1 MMLRKNSLCTI
12 LSAFLGTFLILAV
25 IIAYSQYLTLKKT
38 LLERIS
44 EKTTGLIGQ
53 KVEIGDISL
62 SAAAGITIRDIIIR
76 NPEGFVQGDLL
87 RINSVHLGIRY
98 GELLQGRFSFR
109 GIEVESPELTLI
121 TDANRHLNVSDALIR
136 FLSQKGTATY
146 QVDVLIINDARFA
159 IHGDPFFTVR
169 DINVT
174 MNGLS
179 SAPGT
184 KTIVK
189 ASLEFLG
196 KNRLTAEGW
205 IFLKDLS
212 RKFRVDLSSD
222 MADPSLLAQKFAP
235 YGMNIE
241 KSRAHLTLH
250 AEGDRDKGVRLSTEA
265 DLRSMGLSL
274 LRKGGRDISLRADAF
289 LDFKADACT
298 IDRAVL
304 RAGETA
310 TVQMKGSI
318 RSLLQSPSYE
328 AELKIDSLDLSALNI
343 MKGLKAGGVVTSDL
357 IHLKGSLSR
366 TLPVAKGT
374 VMISSGSWDM
384 DKTGI
389 TSVNGKL
396 VFSSDKEMSVRAE
409 VSAHIHKAGGLV
421 FGKPAAVHLALEGKG
436 VPENIALSTKLNLS
450 AVDIAV
456 NNKPVIMEDAAISF
470 DGSVKKA
477 TVSGTIALAAA
488 GLSYEDF
495 RLRNLSLRF
504 GLDHGSRKTAMRG
517 LKAASDLMHAAADA
531 VVIAWPDST
540 EKYRIEAKNIRAAY
554 PEQKAELSGLD
565 CVLSLQ
571 SEGKALS
578 GELSFLLQKAAVRD
592 TPVEMISGRGSFDS
606 RRFSID
612 IRSAKVLT
620 GAVTLSAKGS
630 MQNGPLP
637 ADIEMTAEH
646 IDLGQASGAVR
657 PRIAMPY
664 HATGEI
670 EHFTFRGAVASAESV
685 TGTGSLKGRNLA
697 VTNAE
702 NRSIIKD
709 ARISADAIFRGKD
722 MDLRADTTIGNLASS
737 LSGTISRFAENDRS
751 LRLSITVP
759 EVNVNDIRT
768 SFWDMFPDPLLYA
781 GLEGSIALQLS
792 TTYGNNVT
800 TAEGTV
806 LLRDIMIEGENGEY
820 AAGPL
825 TGTLPVHYDSAA
837 KEEKPA
843 SFPSFEQD
851 NFDEIKKLYAEERQF
866 TGNEIRIGSVRY
878 GFRLLEDVSFR
889 IVQKGTTLNINHFSA
904 KMFGGRLNGAAF
916 ISLSPVLN
924 YRAGLIVDAVSL
936 TRMCEDITPIRGY
949 ISGKVNGIAALK
961 GSGTGL
967 AKITGKADFWTYSDR
982 KEKTRISREF
992 LEKIG
997 GPQVKAYLGERRFT
1011 KGVMKSYIQNGFL
1024 IFRELEISNKN
1035 FLGVTDLSVKVAP
1048 LNNRIA
1054 IDHLMWTITEAAQR
1068 AKKQ

>member
-38 LLERIS
+38 LIERIS

-62 SAAAGITIRDIIIR
+62 SAAAGIAVRDIIIR
-76 NPEGFVQGDLL
+76 NPEGFVQGVLL
-87 RINSVHLGIRY
+87 RIDSVHLGMRY
-98 GELLQGRFSFR
+98 GELLKGRFSFR

-121 TDANRHLNVSDALIR
+121 SDANGHLNVSDTLIR

-146 QVDVLIINDARFA
+146 QVDALIMREARLSINADPLFA
-159 IHGDPFFTVR
+159 VR
-169 DINVT
+169 HINVT

-184 KTIVK
+184 KTTMK
-189 ASLEFLG
+189 ASLAFLG

-205 IFLKDLS
+205 VFLKDLS
-212 RKFRVDLSSD
+212 SRFRVDLSSD
-222 MADPSLLAQKFAP
+222 LSDPSLLAQKLAP
-235 YGMNIE
+235 YGIDIE

-265 DLRSMGLSL
+265 DLRSMGLFL
-274 LRKGGRDISLRADAF
+274 LKKGSRDISLRADAF
-289 LDFKADACT
+289 LDFKAGTFA

-304 RAGETA
+304 SAGETS

-328 AELKIDSLDLSALNI
+328 AAIKIDSLDLSALAI
-343 MKGLKAGGVVTSDL
+343 MKGVKAGGVVTSDL

-374 VMISSGSWDM
+374 VVINSGSWDM
-384 DKTGI
+384 DKAGI
-389 TSVNGKL
+389 ASVNGKL

-409 VSAHIHKAGGLV
+409 AFAHIYKAGGLV

-436 VPENIALSTKLNLS
+436 VPDNIALSSKLTLA
-450 AVDIAV
+450 AVDIAM
-456 NNKPVIMEDAAISF
+456 NNKPVIMEDAVISF
-470 DGSVKKA
+470 DGTVRKA
-477 TVSGTIALAAA
+477 AVSGKIALAAA
-488 GLSYEDF
+488 GLGYENF
-495 RLRNLSLRF
+495 TLRNLSLRF
-504 GLDHGSRKTAMRG
+504 GLDHGNRKTAMRG
-517 LKAASDLMHAAADA
+517 LKATSNLLHVAADA
-531 VVIAWPDST
+531 IVIARPDSN
-540 EKYRIEAKNIRAAY
+540 EKYLIEAKNISAIY
-554 PEQKAELSGLD
+554 PERKAELSGLD

-571 SEGKALS
+571 REGKALS
-578 GELSFLLQKAAVRD
+578 GQLSFLLQKAAVLD
-592 TPVEMISGRGSFDS
+592 TAAEMISGRGSIDS

-612 IRSAKVLT
+612 IPSAKVLKGT
-620 GAVTLSAKGS
+620 VTVSAKGS

-646 IDLGQASGAVR
+646 IDLGQAPGSVR
-657 PRIAMPY
+657 PHIVMSY

-670 EHFTFRGAVASAESV
+670 DHFTFRGTVASAESV
-685 TGTGSLKGRNLA
+685 TGTGSLKGRNLT

-702 NRSIIKD
+702 NKSIIKD

-759 EVNVNDIRT
+759 EVNFNDIRT

-781 GLEGSIALQLS
+781 GLEGSIALQLF
-792 TTYGNNVT
+792 TTYGNNVI
-800 TAEGTV
+800 TAEGIV

-825 TGTLPVHYDSAA
+825 TGMLPVHYDSAA
-837 KEEKPA
+837 GEENP
-843 SFPSFEQD
+843 SPFPSFEKD
-851 NFDEIKKLYAEERQF
+851 DFDEIKKRYAEEKQV

-878 GFRLLEDVSFR
+878 GFRLLEDISFK
-889 IVQKGTTLNINHFSA
+889 IVQQGRTLNINHFSA

-916 ISLSPVLN
+916 INLSPALN
-924 YRAGLIVDAVSL
+924 YRAGLVVDAISL
-936 TRMCEDITPIRGY
+936 TRLCADITPIKGY
-949 ISGKVNGIAALK
+949 ISGKVNGVAALK

-967 AKITGKADFWTYSDR
+967 AKITGKADFWTYSDGE
-982 KEKTRISREF
+982 EKTRISREF

-1024 IFRELEISNKN
+1024 IFRELEISNRN